1 MTGGDPATMKADVW
15 KKVLLPLLSPEYD
28 HIQTIRVGTKALTY
42 HPYRFLTDTDADE
55 LIGLFRKMRDNGKH
69 VSIMG
74 HFSHYQE
81 LGLLLWKQF
90 AA

>member
-1 MTGGDPATMKADVW
+1 MITSKPFE
-15 KKVLLPLLSPEYD
+15 LE
-28 HIQTIRVGTKALTY
+28 QALTY

-74 HFSHYQE
+74 HF
-81 LGLLLWKQF
+81 LIIKN
-90 AA
+90 